1 MDPDPNIFPPKLRR
15 VLQYY
20 LDTWP
25 RDLDKAALRAWMRPE
40 EFREHLK
47 SPGVKEYLRREE
59 EKIDEKA
66 ADRRAEARV
75 LTEDHLDAMTVK
87 ILEDQTIPASQK
99 VRMIEVGYR
108 RFGMLKD
115 KVEAT
120 GAGGAPLAFEIIR
133 IGSKKD
139 RNAGSEPH
147 TDS

>member
-25 RDLDKAALRAWMRPE
+25 RDLDKAARAAWMLPD

-75 LTEDHLDAMTVK
+75 LTEDHLDAMTVG
-87 ILEDQTIPASQK
+87 ILENPTIPPAQK

-115 KVEAT
+115 RVEAT
-120 GAGGAPLAFEIIR
+120 GAGGAPLAFELIR
-133 IGSKKD
+133 IGQKKEHD
-139 RNAGSEPH
+139 G
-147 TDS
+147 DSGDSSI